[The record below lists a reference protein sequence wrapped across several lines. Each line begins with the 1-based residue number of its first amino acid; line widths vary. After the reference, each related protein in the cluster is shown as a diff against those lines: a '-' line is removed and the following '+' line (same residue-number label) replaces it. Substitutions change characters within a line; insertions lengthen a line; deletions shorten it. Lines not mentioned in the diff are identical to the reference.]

1 MAVEVKVRM
10 NSKLC
15 SVRDFSSTCYIKFK
29 NGFVYI
35 HGLVGDKVL
44 YVKVCLSELT
54 RSFTAKVLALSNEA
68 QSRVIAAK
76 NSIQDT
82 AVSAI
87 QTAKIKGSAVSCR
100 ASVMVTD
107 RSLQVTAA
115 GAVGGGAT
123 GLATGTVAGAVCG
136 IVPAFFTF
144 GLSIP
149 VFATV
154 GGAAGLC
161 TGTLAGGATAKSIH
175 AHQDDI
181 KNGIGGVISKANGGK
196 EYIISTASGG
206 KEYMSKKARGCTDF
220 VGERTMMVKAR
231 LVGGTGGSGGDS
243 D

>member
-1 MAVEVKVRM
+1 
-10 NSKLC
+10 
-15 SVRDFSSTCYIKFK
+15 
-29 NGFVYI
+29 
-35 HGLVGDKVL
+35 
-44 YVKVCLSELT
+44 
-54 RSFTAKVLALSNEA
+54 VLALSNGA
-68 QSRVIAAK
+68 QSRAVAAK
-76 NSIQDT
+76 NAIQDT
-82 AVSAI
+82 AISAI
-87 QTAKIKGSAVSCR
+87 QAAKIKGSSVSSK
-100 ASVMVTD
+100 ASDMVTD
-107 RSLQVTAA
+107 RSVQVTAF

-136 IVPAFFTF
+136 LVPAFFTF

-175 AHQDDI
+175 ANQDDI
-181 KNGIGGVISKANGGK
+181 KSSMVGVMSKANGGK

-231 LVGGTGGSGGDS
+231 LVGGTGGSAGDS